1 MTLPISCS
9 ASPRVVPTGMGNR
22 IGREGGAF
30 LPAAERGVRQR
41 ERAIGRDVAR
51 DDPAVLFGT

>member
-1 MTLPISCS
+1 
-9 ASPRVVPTGMGNR
+9 MGNR